1 MMDKK
6 EEALR
11 IVEEGLKELESQKGS
26 ITVAVQKLSRASN
39 LLEEKNYYIWAE
51 IGLGNEKFIQPLKEL
66 LSKIVEDTDKK
77 KDIKIYKDEEYKPL
91 IKELTEVDIDIK
103 FICTTNFFRLKTNSA
118 TGGLEKSI
126 HHLEDH
132 LSYLKKHGNDKTLYL
147 NNVQDRLACVKGEC
161 HKYLTDLYNRLKFS
175 GTITSGFDILKN
187 AVDDKLLDLDPEIA
201 EQLMLAFRAVSS
213 DSKEEWSQALATSR
227 RLLESLADKLYP
239 ATDENI
245 KGRTFK
251 QNQYIN
257 RIWRF
262 MDVAIESKSN
272 KEMAKAH
279 VDYLGVW
286 MAADY
291 TLTCKGVHTE
301 VSQLEATRAIFHIYL
316 MLADLLEYL
325 NVNSQSRTSQP
336 LITEV
341 SLDEIEAL
349 LNVKRDVAKAI
360 VVARVKNN
368 GLTFKQLS
376 EVKGVGQKTIE
387 RAKEVFK
394 F

>member
-1 MMDKK
+1 MNKK

-11 IVEEGLKELESQKGS
+11 IVEEGIKELESQKGS
-26 ITVAVQKLSRASN
+26 ITVGVQKLSRASN

-51 IGLGNEKFIQPLKEL
+51 IELGNEKFIQPLKEF
-66 LSKIVEDTDKK
+66 LSKIMEDNEKQ

-91 IKELTEVDIDIK
+91 LEKLTEVDIDIQ

-118 TGGLEKSI
+118 TGGLDKSI

-132 LSYLKKHGNDKTLYL
+132 LSYLKKHSNDKTLYL
-147 NNVQDRLACVKGEC
+147 NNVQERLAYVKGEC

-175 GTITSGFDILKN
+175 GTVASGFDLLKN

-201 EQLMLAFRAVSS
+201 EQLMLAFKSVSS
-213 DSKEEWSQALATSR
+213 DSKEEWSQALATCR
-227 RLLESLADKLYP
+227 RLLESLADRLYP

-245 KGRTFK
+245 NGRTFK

-262 MDVAIESKSN
+262 MDLSIESKSN
-272 KEMAKAH
+272 KDMAKAH
-279 VDYLGVW
+279 LDYLGSW

-301 VSQLEATRAIFHIYL
+301 VSQLEATKAMFHIYL

-325 NVNSQSRTSQP
+325 NVDPRNRTTQP

-349 LNVKRDVAKAI
+349 LNVKRDMAKAI

-368 GLTFKQLS
+368 GLTLKQLS
-376 EVKGVGQKTIE
+376 EVQGVGPKTIE
-387 RAKEVFK
+387 KAKEVFK

>member
-1 MMDKK
+1 MDKK

-11 IVEEGLKELESQKGS
+11 IVEEGIKELESQKGS

-39 LLEEKNYYIWAE
+39 LLDEKNYYIWAE
-51 IGLGNEKFIQPLKEL
+51 IELGNERFIEPMKALV
-66 LSKIVEDTDKK
+66 SKIVEDNKK
-77 KDIKIYKDEEYKPL
+77 WKSANLSNKEYESL
-91 IKELTEVDIDIK
+91 LEALTKVDVDIN
-103 FICTTNFFRLKTNSA
+103 FICTDSFLKSKARST
-118 TGGLEKSI
+118 TGGFEKSI
-126 HHLEDH
+126 HYLEQH
-132 LSYLKKHGNDKTLYL
+132 LSYLKKHGNDKSLYL
-147 NNVQDRLACVKGEC
+147 TPVQERLAYVKSTSYE
-161 HKYLTDLYNRLKFS
+161 YLTNLYNKLKFS
-175 GTITSGFDILKN
+175 GTIASGFDLLKN
-187 AVDDKLLDLDPEIA
+187 AVDDKLLDIDPEIA

-245 KGRTFK
+245 NGRTFK

-262 MDVAIESKSN
+262 MDVSIESKSN

-325 NVNSQSRTSQP
+325 NVNSQSRISQA

-360 VVARVKNN
+360 IVARVKNN
-368 GLTFKQLS
+368 GLTLKQLS

-387 RAKEVFK
+387 RAKEAFK